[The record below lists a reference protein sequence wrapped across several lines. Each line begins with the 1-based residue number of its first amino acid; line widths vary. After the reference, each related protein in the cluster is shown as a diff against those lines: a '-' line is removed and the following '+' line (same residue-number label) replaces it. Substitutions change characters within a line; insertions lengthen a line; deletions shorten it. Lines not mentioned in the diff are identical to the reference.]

1 MTDYRSL
8 RVDEDGP
15 ITTITLTRAEAH
27 NSVDTAAHH
36 DIQDAFLAARDRDG
50 LRALVFAA
58 EGKTFS
64 AGGDFD
70 EILRDR
76 IDVARRSALADVAK
90 PLLMSI
96 ADCPVPVVTA
106 LQGDAIGLGATLILA
121 SDAIVAARKARL
133 ADPHVMIGLAAG
145 DGGCVVWPQHVGLL
159 RAKRYLL
166 TGDRVTAEDAHAM
179 GLVTDLVDEPA
190 DALPAALALAR
201 RIVALPPLAVQRTKR
216 ALNQLFRNRIE
227 ELFEYAMALEL
238 ETFASEDV
246 VEAIAAVRERRPGV
260 FHGR

>member
-121 SDAIVAARKARL
+121 SDAIVAARKARI